1 MIVHVLLFKLKD
13 PTPEN
18 IETAVQKLTSLKEAI
33 PTIRSLE
40 VGGNVVQS
48 PRAYDVGLVVKF
60 DDMAGLETYQPHPAH
75 VPVATFLREN
85 SESIV
90 SVDFEQ

>member
-1 MIVHVLLFKLKD
+1 VITHLVLFKLKE

-18 IETAVQKLTSLKEAI
+18 VNTAVQKLASLTSAI

-40 VGGNVVQS
+40 VGPNVVPS
-48 PRAYDVGLVVKF
+48 PRAYDIGLIVKF
-60 DDMAGLETYQPHPAH
+60 DDLAGLETYQPHPAH
-75 VPVATFLREN
+75 VPVSTYLREM